1 MGTKR
6 RRPRR
11 RRAFDRTI
19 KHQHKH
25 KRTKKMTKLHAVLVG
40 SLLLAGGSGAMAQ
53 ASDPLAQI
61 ERIPNEI
68 IGAVTLNPVVHE
80 AKCPGP
86 ECQPTVDVTNCVFRG
101 DCYKYAEGGRRL
113 QDAGEKQVYDALLNV
128 AGDALHN
135 ADPAT
140 SSMSTSLTWASRGF
154 RLAPPSSSALGAGSW
169 LPAGASSPIW
179 KTTPSPPSTPSPQ
192 DYRIPT
198 AERASRRP
206 SPTLPALPPRRVFRR
221 ALTRS
226 PMPSEAPLVE
236 VN

>member
-11 RRAFDRTI
+11 PRAFGRTI

-25 KRTKKMTKLHAVLVG
+25 QHQRTNKMTKLHAVLVG

-68 IGAVTLNPVVHE
+68 LGAVTLNPVVHE

-86 ECQPTVDVTNCVFRG
+86 ECPPTVDVTNCVFRG

-135 ADPAT
+135 ADPAHIQYEYLASGRRKLADLEDYLKPALDT
-140 SSMSTSLTWASRGF
+140 VSTGLSDTSRGVSQQQAF
-154 RLAPPSSSALGAGSW
+154 GDSAGVAAQAGVS
-169 LPAGASSPIW
+169 AGL
-179 KTTPSPPSTPSPQ
+179 
-192 DYRIPT
+192 D
-198 AERASRRP
+198 
-206 SPTLPALPPRRVFRR
+206 
-221 ALTRS
+221 ALTNAIGG
-226 PMPSEAPLVE
+226 PFG
-236 VN
+236 

>member
-1 MGTKR
+1 
-6 RRPRR
+6 
-11 RRAFDRTI
+11 
-19 KHQHKH
+19 
-25 KRTKKMTKLHAVLVG
+25 MTKLHAVLVG

-86 ECQPTVDVTNCVFRG
+86 ECPPTVDVTNCVFRG

-135 ADPAT
+135 ADPAHIKYEY
-140 SSMSTSLTWASRGF
+140 
-154 RLAPPSSSALGAGSW
+154 
-169 LPAGASSPIW
+169 LPDVGEPGLQ
-179 KTTPSPPSTPSPQ
+179 TG
-192 DYRIPT
+192 
-198 AERASRRP
+198 
-206 SPTLPALPPRRVFRR
+206 PALEFSFGRRLMASGRR
-221 ALTRS
+221 KLADLEDYLKPAFDTVSTGLSDSYRGVSQQQAFGDSAGVAAKAGVSAGLDALTNAIGG
-226 PMPSEAPLVE
+226 PFG
-236 VN
+236 

>member
-11 RRAFDRTI
+11 PRAFDRTI

-25 KRTKKMTKLHAVLVG
+25 QHQRTNKMTKLHAVLVG

-53 ASDPLAQI
+53 AIDPLAQI

-68 IGAVTLNPVVHE
+68 LGAVTLKPVVHE

-86 ECQPTVDVTNCVFRG
+86 GCPPTVDVTNCVFRG

-128 AGDALHN
+128 ACDALHN
-135 ADPAT
+135 ADPAHIQYEYLPDVGEPGLQT
-140 SSMSTSLTWASRGF
+140 GPALDTVSTGLSDTSRGVSQQQAF
-154 RLAPPSSSALGAGSW
+154 GDSAGVAAQAGVS
-169 LPAGASSPIW
+169 AGL
-179 KTTPSPPSTPSPQ
+179 
-192 DYRIPT
+192 D
-198 AERASRRP
+198 
-206 SPTLPALPPRRVFRR
+206 
-221 ALTRS
+221 ALTNAIGG
-226 PMPSEAPLVE
+226 PFG
-236 VN
+236 

>member
-1 MGTKR
+1 MG
-6 RRPRR
+6 
-11 RRAFDRTI
+11 AFDRTI

-25 KRTKKMTKLHAVLVG
+25 QHQRTNKMTKLHAVLVG

-68 IGAVTLNPVVHE
+68 LGAVTLKPVVHE

-86 ECQPTVDVTNCVFRG
+86 ECPPTVDVTNCVFRG

-135 ADPAT
+135 ADPAHIQYEYLPDVGEPGLQT
-140 SSMSTSLTWASRGF
+140 GPALDTVSTGLSDTSRGVSQQQAF
-154 RLAPPSSSALGAGSW
+154 GDSAGVAAQAGVS
-169 LPAGASSPIW
+169 AGL
-179 KTTPSPPSTPSPQ
+179 
-192 DYRIPT
+192 D
-198 AERASRRP
+198 
-206 SPTLPALPPRRVFRR
+206 
-221 ALTRS
+221 ALTNAIGG
-226 PMPSEAPLVE
+226 PFG
-236 VN
+236 